1 MTNTIEKDLHSVSS
15 TALFHKVLH
24 HFGDWEIE
32 TGYMNR
38 IEKSIYFDMRT
49 LYLRQGA
56 PLTDDLDLLAKRL
69 SCRSD
74 DELIALTF
82 LLKDKFTHCKKT
94 HSYKQKEWDL
104 MIKNYRYRHRNGRFL
119 SNDSVTDNVTDSVTA
134 NVTQRNENV
143 TPLSNAER
151 QQKARF
157 ERKKMTDTLNQMGV
171 QVNKNIGLTQ
181 LRKLYNDKL
190 AVTHNAQQHSVTHND
205 SVTQRNE
212 PSNERNVKNNA
223 ITNNH
228 KPITNNHNIN
238 KPPKTPLADKY
249 TDDVQEVFEFWLNIM
264 DKDPV
269 KWKLTDERKKKIIA
283 RLKDGKEVMDI
294 RQAIYNASQD
304 NWTVTHGKTDISYIC
319 QSDSRLS
326 EFLLKKPQTMQTNRQ
341 TNPTANRMDELRQMA
356 TLSPTNI
363 YIDDLPTTN

>member
-104 MIKNYRYRHRNGRFL
+104 MIKNYRYRHRNGR
-119 SNDSVTDNVTDSVTA
+119 NEHNGNVTDNVTD
-134 NVTQRNENV
+134 NVTHRNDNV
-143 TPLSNAER
+143 MPLSNAER
-151 QQKARF
+151 QQKARL
-157 ERKKMTDTLNQMGV
+157 ERKKMIDELTQMGIE
-171 QVNKNIGLTQ
+171 VNKDMGLTD

-190 AVTHNAQQHSVTHND
+190 AKADNTKKQSVTRND
-205 SVTQRNE
+205 GVTKRNE
-212 PSNERNVKNNA
+212 HSNERNAKNNA
-223 ITNNH
+223 ITINH
-228 KPITNNHNIN
+228 
-238 KPPKTPLADKY
+238 
-249 TDDVQEVFEFWLNIM
+249 
-264 DKDPV
+264 
-269 KWKLTDERKKKIIA
+269 
-283 RLKDGKEVMDI
+283 
-294 RQAIYNASQD
+294 
-304 NWTVTHGKTDISYIC
+304 
-319 QSDSRLS
+319 
-326 EFLLKKPQTMQTNRQ
+326 
-341 TNPTANRMDELRQMA
+341 
-356 TLSPTNI
+356 
-363 YIDDLPTTN
+363 